1 MQALAAKHD
10 NFQFGIASTIFAT
23 NMSDGENILAWAR
36 TKDLDVVFN
45 MLRFTDAMLHN
56 KELEEKIGFR
66 EREEEFM
73 RKFFLD
79 RVQEES
85 VLSGQAFMYLHYA
98 DMIANG
104 YHRTMPCPFQ
114 SQGLLLNPNGDLHYC
129 ENSQKLG
136 NVLDASAEAL
146 YFGADEPRASRAAEE
161 PTSAPPASARARST
175 SAR

>member
-1 MQALAAKHD
+1 
-10 NFQFGIASTIFAT
+10 
-23 NMSDGENILAWAR
+23 
-36 TKDLDVVFN
+36 

-56 KELEEKIGFR
+56 KELEETIGFR

-104 YHRTMPCPFQ
+104 YQRTMPCPFQ
-114 SQGLLLNPNGDLHYC
+114 TPGPAAQPERRPALLRELA
-129 ENSQKLG
+129 E
-136 NVLDASAEAL
+136 ASATSSTTPAETL
-146 YFGADEPRASRAAEE
+146 YFKAENLAHRE
-161 PTSAPPASARARST
+161 QLEERRSARPA
-175 SAR
+175 